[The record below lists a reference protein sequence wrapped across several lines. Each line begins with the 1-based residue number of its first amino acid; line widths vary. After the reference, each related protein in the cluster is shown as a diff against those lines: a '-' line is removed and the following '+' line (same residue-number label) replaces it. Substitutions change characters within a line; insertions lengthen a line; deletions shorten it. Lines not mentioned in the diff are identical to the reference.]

1 LTPGGD
7 CVDMLESFRVS
18 RWSRSV
24 AAVLLCGLLLLSFVL
39 AHEGRR
45 IAQVAVLALPALLW
59 LRWPVTAPRW
69 RRVRLV
75 VVGATLLLFLLDS
88 AVRTFL
94 QSSYRALP
102 DSALV
107 LAAVVNTTPREAV
120 EYAASQAASLAG
132 IGMLLV
138 ALTAGVLGLLSIC
151 NRHESALRRPER
163 WAIALLVLLC
173 VAGLAIKP
181 WRRHHPLVYW
191 PAWAV
196 SASALKQS
204 WSDQQQ
210 ARDALLANARA
221 AGVRFTGT
229 GPSTVVLVL
238 TDSVNRDNMSLYGYP
253 RPTTPQLA
261 ALQRDEGGRML
272 TLRHA
277 WSVEPGTV
285 ASLSGLFSF
294 GTRDAD
300 DPVDRTH
307 HVLAL
312 ARAAG
317 YRVWWMSNH
326 DDTAIEQQH
335 ARLADSLEMINREPG
350 RSGASLDGE
359 LLDCLE
365 EALTDPAPRKLV
377 VVHLLGAHPHYRLR
391 APADAPG
398 IAVAADS
405 VDAEMVEEGRPAW
418 LRASRRAYDRAIGYH
433 DTVVAESLRLTRRHT
448 PQGGDAAWM
457 FLSDHGQE
465 VGHDISHAGHSPGT
479 PAGYRIPALLWRH
492 GAPFDAQAAGRPFRA
507 DWAGW
512 TLAELMALDWRGVRR
527 DRNVLDPR
535 YVWEA
540 PRLAAP
546 VTRFD
551 Q

>member
-1 LTPGGD
+1 
-7 CVDMLESFRVS
+7 MLVPSQAS
-18 RWSRSV
+18 RWIRPV
-24 AAVLLCGLLLLSFVL
+24 AAGCLCGLLLLSFVL

-45 IAQVAVLALPALLW
+45 IAQVAVLVLPALLW
-59 LRWPVTAPRW
+59 LRLPVTTARW
-69 RRVRLV
+69 RRLRFA
-75 VVGATLLLFLLDS
+75 VVGATLVLFLLDG
-88 AVRTFL
+88 AIRAFL
-94 QSSYRALP
+94 QSRYRALP

-107 LAAVVNTTPREAV
+107 LSAIANTTSREAV
-120 EYAASQAASLAG
+120 EFAASQGAWLAG
-132 IGMLLV
+132 LGAMLAAV
-138 ALTAGVLGLLSIC
+138 IVGVLGSLAIC
-151 NRHESALRRPER
+151 NRHEAPLRRPER
-163 WAIALLVLLC
+163 WGMALLVLLC
-173 VAGLAIKP
+173 VASLAIKP

-191 PAWAV
+191 PAWTA
-196 SASALKQS
+196 SASTLQRS

-210 ARDALLANARA
+210 QRDALLSNARA
-221 AGVRFTGT
+221 AGVRFTGA

-238 TDSVNRDNMSLYGYP
+238 TDSVNRDNMSLYGYA
-253 RPTTPQLA
+253 RPTTPQLL
-261 ALQRDEGGRML
+261 ALRQDEGDRML

-294 GTRDAD
+294 GMRDAD
-300 DPVDRTH
+300 DPVDQTH

-391 APADAPG
+391 APTDAPG
-398 IAVAADS
+398 IAVAADP

-479 PAGYRIPALLWRH
+479 PAGYRIPALLWRA
-492 GAPFDAQAAGRPFRA
+492 GAPFDPEVAGRPFRA

-512 TLAELMALDWRGVRR
+512 TLAELMALDWQGARR

-535 YVWEA
+535 YVWQA

-551 Q
+551 R

>member
-1 LTPGGD
+1 
-7 CVDMLESFRVS
+7 MLDAFRAS
-18 RWSRSV
+18 RWTLPL
-24 AAVLLCGLLLLSFVL
+24 AAGLLCGLLLLSFVL
-39 AHEGRR
+39 AHDGPR

-59 LRWPVTAPRW
+59 LRWPMTTTRW
-69 RRVRLV
+69 RRVRFM
-75 VVGATLLLFLLDS
+75 VVGATLVLFLLDS
-88 AVRTFL
+88 AVKAFL
-94 QSSYRALP
+94 QARYRALP

-107 LAAVVNTTPREAV
+107 LSAVANTTPREAA
-120 EYAASQAASLAG
+120 EYAASQGVSLAVH
-132 IGMLLV
+132 GMLVAALLV
-138 ALTAGVLGLLSIC
+138 VALGLLSIC
-151 NRHESALRRPER
+151 NRHQVALRRPER
-163 WAIALLVLLC
+163 WGMALLVLLC
-173 VAGLAIKP
+173 IASLAIKP

-191 PAWAV
+191 PTWAA
-196 SASALKQS
+196 SASALQHS
-204 WSDQQQ
+204 WSDQQRQ
-210 ARDALLANARA
+210 RDALLSNARA

-238 TDSVNRDNMSLYGYP
+238 TDSVNRDNMSLYGYA

-261 ALQRDEGGRML
+261 TLQREERERML

-294 GTRDAD
+294 GMRDAD

-365 EALTDPAPRKLV
+365 EALSDPAPRKLI

-391 APADAPG
+391 APADAPADAPA
-398 IAVAADS
+398 IAVATDA
-405 VDAEMVEEGRPAW
+405 VDAEMVDEGRPAW
-418 LRASRRAYDRAIGYH
+418 LRASRRAYDRAIAYH
-433 DTVVAESLRLTRRHT
+433 DTVVAESLRLTRRHV

-479 PAGYRIPALLWRH
+479 PAGYRIPALIWRH

-512 TLAELMALDWRGVRR
+512 TLAELMAIDWAGART
-527 DRNVLDPR
+527 DRNALDPR
-535 YVWEA
+535 YVWSP

>member
-1 LTPGGD
+1 MP
-7 CVDMLESFRVS
+7 EPSPAS
-18 RWSRSV
+18 RRTRPV
-24 AAVLLCGLLLLSFVL
+24 AAALLCGLLLLSFVL
-39 AHEGRR
+39 AHDGRR

-59 LRWPVTAPRW
+59 LRLRVSDPRW

-75 VVGATLLLFLLDS
+75 AVGAVLVLFLLDS
-88 AVRTFL
+88 AVRAFL
-94 QSSYRALP
+94 QAGYRALP

-107 LAAVVNTTPREAV
+107 LSAVANTTPHEAL
-120 EYAASQAASLAG
+120 EFAASQGASLAG
-132 IGMLLV
+132 QGVLLV
-138 ALTAGVLGLLSIC
+138 AVIVGALRLLTVC
-151 NRHESALRRPER
+151 NRHEAALRRPER
-163 WAIALLVLLC
+163 WAMALLVLVC
-173 VAGLAIKP
+173 VASLAIKP

-191 PAWAV
+191 PAWV
-196 SASALKQS
+196 ASAHALQRD

-210 ARDALLANARA
+210 QRDALLSNARQ

-238 TDSVNRDNMSLYGYP
+238 TDSVNRDNMSLYGYV

-261 ALQRDEGGRML
+261 ALQQDERERML

-335 ARLADSLEMINREPG
+335 ARLADSLEMINRESG

-365 EALTDPAPRKLV
+365 EALSDPAPRKLI

-391 APADAPG
+391 APADAPLMA
-398 IAVAADS
+398 IATDA
-405 VDAEMVEEGRPAW
+405 VDAEMVDEGRPAW
-418 LRASRRAYDRAIGYH
+418 LRASRRAYDRAIAYH
-433 DTVVAESLRLTRRHT
+433 DTVVAASLRLTRRHA
-448 PQGGDAAWM
+448 PRNGDAAWM

-479 PAGYRIPALLWRH
+479 PAGYRIPALLWRQ
-492 GAPFDAQAAGRPFRA
+492 GAAFDARTAGRPFRA

-512 TLAELMALDWRGVRR
+512 TLTDLMALEWQGARH
-527 DRNVLDPR
+527 DRNVLDAR
-535 YVWEA
+535 YVWQA

-546 VTRFD
+546 VERFD